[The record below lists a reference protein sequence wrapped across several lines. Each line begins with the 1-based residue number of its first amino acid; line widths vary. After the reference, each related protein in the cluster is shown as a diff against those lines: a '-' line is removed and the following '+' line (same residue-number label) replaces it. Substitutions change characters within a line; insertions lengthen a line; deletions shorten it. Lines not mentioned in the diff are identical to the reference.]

1 MTMKTI
7 EIYKELEL
15 QKEENCPIECK
26 KLKRTCPN
34 GLRHKPSNK
43 LQEICTCDDLNAFE
57 VRQNRMVYAIA

>member
-26 KLKRTCPN
+26 KLKRTCPI

-43 LQEICTCDDLNAFE
+43 LQEI
-57 VRQNRMVYAIA
+57 VHVMI